1 MFDSPPAPV
10 QDNTITPPVVT
21 HWSRIFY
28 SNLFDDDPDDEP
40 WLPPSDSNGH
50 RSAREPSELIGA
62 HDTAMQRR
70 WIVEKQDF
78 HRETGSD
85 QMQSPIAA
93 AAILLGI
100 YVAMYLAVG
109 GIVHVL
115 TPPDAAAHVPSA
127 NWIELSPDP
136 STQTADIGRSRTSS
150 QETADA
156 HAD

>member
-1 MFDSPPAPV
+1 M
-10 QDNTITPPVVT
+10 
-21 HWSRIFY
+21 
-28 SNLFDDDPDDEP
+28 
-40 WLPPSDSNGH
+40 
-50 RSAREPSELIGA
+50 
-62 HDTAMQRR
+62 
-70 WIVEKQDF
+70 EKQEF
-78 HRETGSD
+78 HRETRSD

-115 TPPDAAAHVPSA
+115 TPPDAAAHVPPG

-136 STQTADIGRSRTSS
+136 STQTADIGRSSTSS

>member
-1 MFDSPPAPV
+1 M
-10 QDNTITPPVVT
+10 
-21 HWSRIFY
+21 
-28 SNLFDDDPDDEP
+28 
-40 WLPPSDSNGH
+40 
-50 RSAREPSELIGA
+50 
-62 HDTAMQRR
+62 
-70 WIVEKQDF
+70 EKQEF
-78 HRETGSD
+78 HRETRSD

-115 TPPDAAAHVPSA
+115 TPPDAAAHVPSD